1 MNAPSAVLH
10 QSRGNY
16 SYARSADVRV
26 FVVAAKER
34 SFLERILCYA
44 FCMAESAIALLNP
57 TTGQRYASAD
67 AAAVVLSS
75 ARAGWRNDFTFEVH
89 RMAPYAYEEHV
100 LLGHRLIVNL
110 GAPVRFGWRRGD
122 KPREALLQTG
132 GLCLQSEGDVNA
144 PSWSDEM
151 TFAAVAFAPA
161 LVEALLEDRSP
172 KATETFAERRCLTE
186 PTAYGFARALAAELS
201 SPTEPLYAD
210 TLSSSFVL
218 HLLLA
223 HGIAPAK
230 KGLSPKGKLG
240 SAQLRATID
249 LAQERLADGISLDDL
264 AAASGYSLFQF
275 ARMFKATTGMA
286 PHQFVLRLRLERA
299 QRLLLRERLS
309 LADVAVACGFYD
321 QAHLTNAFRKA
332 FGRTPAAFAAAAM

>member
-1 MNAPSAVLH
+1 
-10 QSRGNY
+10 
-16 SYARSADVRV
+16 
-26 FVVAAKER
+26 
-34 SFLERILCYA
+34 
-44 FCMAESAIALLNP
+44 MAESAIALLNP

-75 ARAGWRNDFTFEVH
+75 ARAGWRKDFTFEVH
-89 RMAPYAYEEHV
+89 RMAPHAYDEHV
-100 LLGHRLIVNL
+100 LVGHRLIVNL

-122 KPREALLQTG
+122 KPQEALLQTG
-132 GLCLQSEGDVNA
+132 GFCLQSEGDVNA
-144 PSWSDEM
+144 PFWSDEM
-151 TFAAVAFAPA
+151 TFAAVAFSPT
-161 LVEALLEDRSP
+161 LVDALLEERAP
-172 KATETFAERRCLTE
+172 KATETFAERRCLPE

-223 HGIAPAK
+223 HGVAPAAK
-230 KGLSPKGKLG
+230 RLTPRGKLG

-249 LAQERLADGISLDDL
+249 MAHERLADGVSLDEL
-264 AAASGYSLFQF
+264 AAAAGYSLFQF
-275 ARMFKATTGMA
+275 ARMFKGTTGMA

-299 QRLLLRERLS
+299 QRLLSRERHS
-309 LADVAVACGFYD
+309 LAEIAVACGFYD

-332 FGRTPAAFAAAAM
+332 FGRTPASFAAAVL

>member
-1 MNAPSAVLH
+1 
-10 QSRGNY
+10 
-16 SYARSADVRV
+16 
-26 FVVAAKER
+26 
-34 SFLERILCYA
+34 
-44 FCMAESAIALLNP
+44 MAESAIALLNP

-75 ARAGWRNDFTFEVH
+75 ARAGWRKEFTFEVH
-89 RMAPYAYEEHV
+89 RMAPYAYEEHILV
-100 LLGHRLIVNL
+100 GHRLIVNL

-122 KPREALLQTG
+122 KPQEALLQTG
-132 GLCLQSEGDVNA
+132 GFCLQSDGDVNA

-161 LVEALLEDRSP
+161 LVAALLEDRAP
-172 KATETFAERRCLTE
+172 KATETFAERRCLPE
-186 PTAYGFARALAAELS
+186 PAAYGFARALAAELS

-210 TLSSSFVL
+210 ALSSSFVL

-223 HGIAPAK
+223 HGVASGAKRLAPR
-230 KGLSPKGKLG
+230 GKLG

-249 LAQERLADGISLDDL
+249 LAHERLADGVSLDEL
-264 AAASGYSLFQF
+264 AAAAGYSLFQF

-299 QRLLLRERLS
+299 QRLLSRERHS
-309 LADVAVACGFYD
+309 LAEVAVACGFYD

-332 FGRTPAAFAAAAM
+332 FGRTPAAFAAATL